1 VIPNGLDLDLFAPS
15 MVKNDAK
22 TILYFGTLIRKK
34 GMLELPLIFN
44 KIIALVPDAT
54 LVLIGSDSSDIKTG
68 SASTWSLMQPLFS
81 ESAAARVSYL
91 GKVAYDDMKTHIEKA
106 TVCVFPTF
114 AEALPVSWIEAMAMK
129 KAIVASNVGWATEMI
144 TDGENGFLVHPTDH
158 SKFANR
164 IIQLLL
170 DTDQTAT
177 FGSAARIRAEEKYDR
192 EKVAALSVSYYQQII
207 DTAAI

>member
-1 VIPNGLDLDLFAPS
+1 
-15 MVKNDAK
+15 
-22 TILYFGTLIRKK
+22 
-34 GMLELPLIFN
+34 
-44 KIIALVPDAT
+44 
-54 LVLIGSDSSDIKTG
+54 
-68 SASTWSLMQPLFS
+68 
-81 ESAAARVSYL
+81 
-91 GKVAYDDMKTHIEKA
+91 
-106 TVCVFPTF
+106 
-114 AEALPVSWIEAMAMK
+114 MAMK